1 VAASGRD
8 EDAEASTNSLAWEAS
23 LVAKV
28 CAIVVALLKGDVCFA
43 MMHIWPFCWLFPKHR
58 FYALAE
64 DF

>member
-1 VAASGRD
+1 V
-8 EDAEASTNSLAWEAS
+8 ASTNSLAWQAS